1 MFFID
6 VEDFAFVEIQSECS
20 LSDFRDK
27 PNHVYYFCVPSL
39 CSFLGD
45 KWLKWDNQRKISC

>member
-45 KWLKWDNQRKISC
+45 KWLK